1 MSVPKFGFDFEDI
14 YFPFEGIQFAIRVAT
29 LENVY
34 GPDPANVCTDPGPD
48 GRLKIQASSLQ
59 YAGGQRKSEGSIH
72 ADLWRQN
79 GEIRFQVGAEHPH
92 NIKGIIVLIRDLA
105 AGAEEEKIE
114 SWPSPDFTAA
124 FPEFKTVEGK
134 TAAILPTTT
143 RMRFRRWAVYKE
155 YSGNWLFNLTEDEEY
170 TKRSNRIEG
179 SEWRL
184 VVDSQREAVLSDWF
198 RLLERERGLVPWDRR
213 TDVPGWFRKV
223 SLILFMHCESWTGY
237 VFNTFQRQA
246 EILEWIAQRI
256 PGEQVL
262 VYLPG
267 WDGRYYWN
275 YPIYEPSPECGGAD
289 GLKRLVDTAHKLGMH
304 LVPMYGL
311 IASNYMNTAAMGFGE
326 AACRTAADLQ
336 EICDWT
342 DWDEDLSNEPIWQ
355 SLNVGE
361 PKYRKHLLD
370 RICHTTDT
378 FQTDGAMIDISGWMP
393 RDTRH
398 DLVPGLQKLIEGLRD
413 RYDDFLIFGEN
424 GCEIHFPLFHLFM
437 HASHLKSDHPFF
449 RYCRTTS
456 HLCEGAPGRGSNG
469 VFEGG
474 INPYKNIKAD
484 SPSMPFL
491 AVVQDTLPEHS
502 EEVEEVLK
510 TAEEW
515 GRRWNS

>member
-1 MSVPKFGFDFEDI
+1 MAVPKFGFDFGDI
-14 YFPFEGIQFAIRVAT
+14 YFSFEGIQFAFRVAT

-34 GPDPANVCTDPGPD
+34 GPDLANVCKDLGQD

-59 YAGGQRKSEGSIH
+59 YAGGQRKSEGSIRVE
-72 ADLWRQN
+72 LRLNN
-79 GEIRFQVGAEHPH
+79 GEIRFQVSAEHPQI
-92 NIKGIIVLIRDLA
+92 IKGIIVLIRDLA
-105 AGAEEEKIE
+105 AGVEEEKIE
-114 SWPSPDFTAA
+114 SWPSPDFKAA
-124 FPEFKTVEGK
+124 FPEFKTSSGG
-134 TAAILPTTT
+134 TASVLPATT

-155 YSGNWLFNLTEDEEY
+155 YSGSWVFNLTEDEQY
-170 TKRSNRIEG
+170 HTRSNSMVG

-184 VVDSQREAVLSDWF
+184 IVDSSAAAPAEWYQ
-198 RLLERERGLVPWDRR
+198 LLEQERGLVPWDRR

-275 YPIYEPSPECGGAD
+275 YPIYEPSVACGGAD
-289 GLKRLVDTAHKLGMH
+289 ELKHLVETGHRLGMH
-304 LVPMYGL
+304 VVPMYGL
-311 IASNYMNTAAMGFGE
+311 IASNYLNTAALGLQD

-370 RICHTTDT
+370 RICRTTDT
-378 FQTDGAMIDISGWMP
+378 FHTDGAMIDISGWMP

-398 DLVPGLQKLIEGLRD
+398 DLFAGLQTLINALRE
-413 RYDDFLIFGEN
+413 RYDDYLLFGEN
-424 GCEIHFPLFHLFM
+424 GCELHFPLFHLFM

-474 INPYKNIKAD
+474 INPYKKIKAD
-484 SPSMPFL
+484 NPSMPFL
-491 AVVQDTLPEHS
+491 AVVQDTLPDHAS
-502 EEVEEVLK
+502 EVEEALK
-510 TAEEW
+510 AAIEW
-515 GRRWNS
+515 GRRWCG